1 MKMRGKR
8 VLETIQRH
16 LEPRDTVVLS
26 SCSSS
31 GGDSGLMYDYWAEP
45 FPSTAAIGKVTLPLV
60 RPAVP
65 ELVPFGVVPDHA
77 LLSMQDDAVLETM
90 K

>member
-1 MKMRGKR
+1 MRGKR
-8 VLETIQRH
+8 LLETIQRH
-16 LEPRDTVVLS
+16 LEPRDGLVLS
-26 SCSSS
+26 PCSSSS
-31 GGDSGLMYDYWAEP
+31 GGESGLMYDYWAEV
-45 FPSTAAIGKVTLPLV
+45 FPSTAAIGNVTLPLV

-77 LLSMQDDAVLETM
+77 LLSMRDDAVLETM